1 MSIVIKNKF
10 LKRIN
15 EIIFKKKLNRPIAQC
30 HLHEFKC
37 THTKQQ
43 LISIRIYLNPKVYFS
58 YCLLQIL
65 YFVFHLSTQHLS
77 NFYFSY
83 LCHFFS
89 VFLIIKVSS
98 IRDLKLF
105 GSLLFSHFLQYC
117 VSHRRCSINISL
129 INDFVFITLEYLS
142 VLYMWDKQKK
152 KKNIDKGG
160 D

>member
-1 MSIVIKNKF
+1 MYSIRNRVSNMTDGGDYFVRYINVKSLYIICLKLTYYMSIVIKNKF

-105 GSLLFSHFLQYC
+105 GSLLFSHFL
-117 VSHRRCSINISL
+117 
-129 INDFVFITLEYLS
+129 
-142 VLYMWDKQKK
+142 
-152 KKNIDKGG
+152 
-160 D
+160 